1 MNSRIILFA
10 ALSSYLAG
18 QILSVIDTIHVP
30 ATATEIQLRHNLI
43 IDSTFIVN
51 GLDNVPFDYVL
62 DAAQGVV
69 SLPSSKKEPRTL
81 VVRYNHFSDL
91 LPLRVGPKWLQLPLV
106 DSLIYKNNLPIETS
120 SSSTPIIQNTDP
132 LFTAG
137 TVYRTARVSPITG
150 SEFTGGLRMQI
161 QGNLGPDLQ
170 ISGVLSDQNLPI
182 QPEGNTKTLDEID
195 KVYLQVN
202 HDNFLVTAG
211 DIDVSY
217 SSGKFMNIDRKMIGL
232 NNNFKY
238 KEWSGSAVF
247 AGSKGKLNQVEF
259 KGVDGKQGPYK
270 LTSGDGSRDIIILA
284 GSERVWLNGMRMVR
298 GENNDYTVDYAIG
311 ELTFMPRHL
320 IYFDSDIYVEYQY
333 SDAQYNRSVLGTSMK
348 RNLRNKGNIQLNWL
362 REFDQALAGEDQID
376 SEIINLFNNVGD
388 KDVQISGATQDTSGA
403 YVFVD
408 SIYVFD
414 PADTILGNHF
424 NVAFTYDGFSG
435 EYARKVT
442 INGTLYYEWMGNN
455 DLDQMRQTMDLYSP
469 VRKLVKPE
477 SQQMVQVVSYH
488 QLNDWMN
495 LSLELAISD
504 HDQNSY
510 SSVDDADNQG
520 IGHEVELSGQKIPL
534 GEKIFFGYQVSDWSR
549 TGRFHTLQRDR
560 SVNFNQD
567 WNIPVSGQERERLRN
582 VGATLTIDSLGAV
595 NGSFS
600 QYEIGS
606 ALRKRILMDFHG
618 TTALVPSITGNFNQ
632 VQYGNDHFN
641 QINFA
646 ARLLPGRIHPVINYS
661 FELSEKA
668 NQFEHFTSGVEY
680 GGEKLQTI
688 VTIGRRED
696 HLNTEDALV
705 LLSRGYFGEFDLRF
719 QTHKGWNQSLIY
731 RKRIKTQMLEEKD
744 LDYDL
749 AQARIFFRK
758 PYHPLRLDV
767 KIKLEETL
775 TENRATVYDSVG
787 IGLGTYRY
795 DPQFE
800 EYVSDPNGA
809 YIAYTILTGSRKPTT
824 QFEGIQRL
832 EYDFGKRLNS
842 KFKDIKYR
850 LDWLWDFNGQNFSVN
865 RYGEDD
871 LNESTII
878 RSRSKLRHEWDY
890 VNRTGRQIRT
900 WWLGEKD
907 LNNLDSR
914 GADLR
919 MNTELAVDWLEPISA
934 NTHAVVK
941 LNQHDANVE
950 SGFSHS
956 RDRSAQGTWAEI
968 GIKKRFSSLWQTEAL
983 LQNGYD
989 AGQHQMSNY
998 SAALR
1003 GIRLDILHFFSSKG
1017 RLQGRFE
1024 WATVSLDGEA
1034 TFPPPEAVRGH
1045 ALGDTRKVNVQ
1056 GHILLRQNFSINVT
1070 INYISDIRY
1079 DNFINITGEI
1089 RAYF

>member
-1 MNSRIILFA
+1 MISRIILFA

-18 QILSVIDTIHVP
+18 QILSVIDTIQVP
-30 ATATEIQLRHNLI
+30 EIATEIQLRHKFI

-51 GLDNVPFDYVL
+51 GLDNVPFDYAL
-62 DAAQGVV
+62 DAVQGVV
-69 SLPSSKKEPRTL
+69 SLPSSQKEPRTL
-81 VVRYNHFSDL
+81 VVRYNYFSSP
-91 LPLRVGPKWLQLPLV
+91 LPLQVGPKWLQLPLV
-106 DSLIYKNNLPIETS
+106 DSLINKNNLPIETS
-120 SSSTPIIQNTDP
+120 PSSTPGIQNTDA

-137 TVYRTARVSPITG
+137 TVYRTASVSPITG

-161 QGNLGPDLQ
+161 QGTLGRDIQ

-217 SSGKFMNIDRKMIGL
+217 ASGKFMNINRRMVGL

-247 AGSKGKLNQVEF
+247 AGSKGKLNQIEF
-259 KGVDGKQGPYK
+259 KGMDGKQGPYK

-284 GSERVWLNGMRMVR
+284 GSERVWLNGLRMVR
-298 GENNDYTVDYAIG
+298 GENNDYTIDYAIG

-320 IYFDSDIYVEYQY
+320 VHFDSDIYVEYQY

-348 RNLRNKGNIQLNWL
+348 RDLGNKGNIQLSWL

-376 SEIINLFNNVGD
+376 GEIMNLFKNVGD
-388 KDVQISGATQDTSGA
+388 KDVQISGAIQDTSGA

-408 SIYVFD
+408 SIYVYD
-414 PADTILGNHF
+414 PADTILGDHF
-424 NVAFTYDGFSG
+424 NVAFTYDRFAG

-477 SQQMVQVVSYH
+477 SQQMVQAVGYY
-488 QLNDWMN
+488 QLNDWIN
-495 LSLELAISD
+495 LSVELAVSD

-510 SSVDDADNQG
+510 SSIDDADNQG

-534 GEKIFFGYQVSDWSR
+534 GEKIFFGYQVSDWARNS
-549 TGRFHTLQRDR
+549 RFHTLQRDR
-560 SVNFNQD
+560 SVNFYQD
-567 WNIPVSGQERERLRN
+567 WNIPVSGKKRERLRN
-582 VGATLTIDSLGAV
+582 AGATLTIDSLGVV

-606 ALRKRILMDFHG
+606 ALRKRMLMDFHG
-618 TTALVPSITGNFNQ
+618 TTAVVPSVTGNFNQ
-632 VQYGNDHFN
+632 VLYGKDRFN
-641 QINFA
+641 QIDFA
-646 ARLLPGRIHPVINYS
+646 ARLLPGMVHPVINYS
-661 FELSEKA
+661 FESSEKA
-668 NQFEHFTSGVEY
+668 YQFEHITSGVEY
-680 GGEKLQTI
+680 SGEKLQTT
-688 VTIGRRED
+688 VVIGRREN
-696 HLNTEDALV
+696 HLKIEDAL
-705 LLSRGYFGEFDLRF
+705 LLSSRGYFSELDLRF
-719 QTHKGWNQSLIY
+719 QTRNGWNQSLIY
-731 RKRIKTQMLEEKD
+731 RKRMKTYMLEEKD

-758 PYHPLRLDV
+758 PSHPFRLDV

-787 IGLGTYRY
+787 VGLGTYRY

-800 EYVSDPNGA
+800 EYVPDPNGA
-809 YIAYTILTGSRKPTT
+809 YIAYTILTGSHEPTT

-842 KFKDIKYR
+842 KFKDVKYR
-850 LDWLWDFNGQNFSVN
+850 LDWFWDFNGQNFSVN
-865 RYGEDD
+865 RYMEDD
-871 LNESTII
+871 LNASTII

-900 WWLGEKD
+900 WWLSEKD
-907 LNNLDSR
+907 LNNMDPR

-919 MNTELAVDWLEPISA
+919 KNTELALDWLESISA
-934 NTHAVVK
+934 NMHAVVK
-941 LNQHDANVE
+941 LNQHDSKVE

-983 LQNGYD
+983 LQSGYD
-989 AGQHQMSNY
+989 TGKHQSSNY
-998 SAALR
+998 SADLR

-1024 WATVSLDGEA
+1024 WSTVSLDSEA
-1034 TFPPPEAVRGH
+1034 AYLPPEAVRGH
-1045 ALGDTRKVNVQ
+1045 ALGDTRKANIQ

-1079 DNFINITGEI
+1079 DNFINIMGEI

>member
-1 MNSRIILFA
+1 LNSRIILFA
-10 ALSSYLAG
+10 ALTSYSTG

-30 ATATEIQLRHNLI
+30 AIATKIQLRHNLI

-51 GLDNVPFDYVL
+51 SLDNVPFDYAL
-62 DAAQGVV
+62 DAVRGMI
-69 SLPSSKKEPRTL
+69 SLSSSQKEPRTL
-81 VVRYNHFSDL
+81 VVRYNHFSSP
-91 LPLRVGPKWLQLPLV
+91 LPFQVGPKWLQLPLL
-106 DSLIYKNNLPIETS
+106 DSLINQNNLSLETS
-120 SSSTPIIQNTDP
+120 PSSTPGIQNTDA
-132 LFTAG
+132 LYTAG
-137 TVYRTARVSPITG
+137 TVYRTASVSPIIG

-161 QGNLGPDLQ
+161 QGSLGPDLQ

-217 SSGKFMNIDRKMIGL
+217 SSGKFMNIDRRMIGL

-298 GENNDYTVDYAIG
+298 GENNDYTLDYAIG
-311 ELTFMPRHL
+311 ELTFMPRNL
-320 IYFDSDIYVEYQY
+320 IYFDSDIYIEYQY
-333 SDAQYNRSVLGTSMK
+333 SNAQYNRSVLGTSMK
-348 RNLRNKGNIQLNWL
+348 KDLRNKGNINLVWL

-376 SEIINLFNNVGD
+376 SEIMTLFKNVGD
-388 KDVQISGATQDTSGA
+388 KDVQISGAKQDTNGA
-403 YVFVD
+403 YVFMD
-408 SIYVFD
+408 SIYVYD
-414 PADTILGNHF
+414 PADTILGDHF

-477 SQQMVQVVSYH
+477 SQQMVQAVGYY

-495 LSLELAISD
+495 LSLELAVSD

-510 SSVDDADNQG
+510 SSIDDTDNQG
-520 IGHEVELSGQKIPL
+520 IGHEIELSGQKIPL
-534 GEKIFFGYQVSDWSR
+534 GEKIFFDYQVSDWGRNSR
-549 TGRFHTLQRDR
+549 FNTLQRDR
-560 SVNFNQD
+560 SVNFYQD
-567 WNIPVSGQERERLRN
+567 WNIPLSGKKRERMRSA
-582 VGATLTIDSLGAV
+582 GTTLTIDSLGAV
-595 NGSFS
+595 TGSFS
-600 QYEIGS
+600 LYEIGS

-618 TTALVPSITGNFNQ
+618 TTAVVPSVTGNFNQ
-632 VQYGNDHFN
+632 VHYGKNRFN
-641 QINFA
+641 QIDFA
-646 ARLLPGRIHPVINYS
+646 ARLLPGMVHPVINYS
-661 FELSEKA
+661 FESSEKA
-668 NQFEHFTSGVEY
+668 YQFEHITSGIEY
-680 GGEKLQTI
+680 NGEKLQTI
-688 VTIGRRED
+688 VAIGRRED
-696 HLNTEDALV
+696 HMNTEETLV
-705 LLSRGYFGEFDLRF
+705 LSSRGYFSKFDMRF
-719 QTHKGWNQSLIY
+719 QTHNGWNQSLIY
-731 RKRIKTQMLEEKD
+731 RKRIKTQVLEEKD

-758 PYHPLRLDV
+758 PSHPLRLDV

-787 IGLGTYRY
+787 VGLGTYRY

-809 YIAYTILTGSRKPTT
+809 YIAYTILTGSREPTT

-842 KFKDIKYR
+842 KFKGIKYR
-850 LDWLWDFNGQNFSVN
+850 LDWFWDFKGQNFSIN
-865 RYGEDD
+865 RYREDD
-871 LNESTII
+871 LNASTII

-890 VNRTGRQIRT
+890 VNRTGRRIRT

-907 LNNLDSR
+907 LNNLDPR

-919 MNTELAVDWLEPISA
+919 KNTELAVDWLEPISV

-941 LNQHDANVE
+941 LNKHDSNVE

-956 RDRSAQGTWAEI
+956 RDRSAQGIWAEI

-989 AGQHQMSNY
+989 TGRHQMSNY

-1024 WATVSLDGEA
+1024 WATVGLGGEA
-1034 TFPPPEAVRGH
+1034 AYLPPEAVRGH